1 MQLIFKLKK
10 YYYAL
15 VNVLVFYI
23 HDPKKSSQQQY
34 GLDTIIILVLQ
45 MRNLR
50 FRKCKDQNFTAGI
63 LVYLTLNISL
73 SPPDTKGTVE
83 DTIFFIL
90 FRLTCSAALWGGG
103 RDAAN
108 R

>member
-50 FRKCKDQNFTAGI
+50 FRVVGSLPETQLRHGQAEVRLSFTRAPASV
-63 LVYLTLNISL
+63 L
-73 SPPDTKGTVE
+73 
-83 DTIFFIL
+83 
-90 FRLTCSAALWGGG
+90 
-103 RDAAN
+103 
-108 R
+108 

>member
-1 MQLIFKLKK
+1 MQLIFKLKQ

-73 SPPDTKGTVE
+73 WTHIPINMLASSGFLKPL
-83 DTIFFIL
+83 IFN
-90 FRLTCSAALWGGG
+90 GK
-103 RDAAN
+103 
-108 R
+108 